1 MKNKIF
7 QLSIFILLILAYIYH
22 RELFITQQKLTLLL
36 MKNITY
42 ALKNKKVIYYIFFIF
57 LYGML
62 HSLAPGHGKSYIL
75 NLSLKYSL
83 LKLLIISAL
92 IAYGQGLVSY
102 FVATFFIK
110 SISQLQ
116 NIDLISKNIY
126 SITLILLASFNLIN
140 EFKNK
145 HIENS
150 KWHEYPTGED
160 DACIASTIIQ
170 LKAHELGLG
179 SCWLQTKGKFDAN
192 GKPCH
197 DNIREILEIPEDIY
211 ISNLISLGYPAEERP
226 AYTEKDMDMSKVH
239 YNKW

>member
-1 MKNKIF
+1 
-7 QLSIFILLILAYIYH
+7 
-22 RELFITQQKLTLLL
+22 

-116 NIDLISKNIY
+116 NIDLISKNI
-126 SITLILLASFNLIN
+126 
-140 EFKNK
+140 
-145 HIENS
+145 ENS
-150 KWHEYPTGED
+150 KFIFGLFFPCSGILSVLLLGNMLNKNIPFGYLILAMSSGIFLTLS
-160 DACIASTIIQ
+160 IFSFIIKNITFSFK
-170 LKAHELGLG
+170 LK
-179 SCWLQTKGKFDAN
+179 KNKN
-192 GKPCH
+192 
-197 DNIREILEIPEDIY
+197 Y
-211 ISNLISLGYPAEERP
+211 IKYSNLSLNLIILLLGIYMLF
-226 AYTEKDMDMSKVH
+226 K
-239 YNKW
+239 

>member
-42 ALKNKKVIYYIFFIF
+42 ALKNKKIIYYIFFIF
-57 LYGML
+57 LYGMF

-150 KWHEYPTGED
+150 KFIFGLFFPGAYLLPFSAGSPVRWNKNIPFGYLILAMSRGIFLTLS
-160 DACIASTIIQ
+160 IFSFIIKNITFSFK
-170 LKAHELGLG
+170 LK
-179 SCWLQTKGKFDAN
+179 KNKN
-192 GKPCH
+192 
-197 DNIREILEIPEDIY
+197 Y
-211 ISNLISLGYPAEERP
+211 IKYSNLSLNLIILLLGIYMLF
-226 AYTEKDMDMSKVH
+226 K
-239 YNKW
+239 

>member
-7 QLSIFILLILAYIYH
+7 QLSIFILLILSYIYH

-150 KWHEYPTGED
+150 KFIFGLFFPCSGILSVLLLGNMLNKNIPFGYLILAMSSGIFLTLS
-160 DACIASTIIQ
+160 IFSFIIKNITFSFN
-170 LKAHELGLG
+170 LK
-179 SCWLQTKGKFDAN
+179 KNKN
-192 GKPCH
+192 
-197 DNIREILEIPEDIY
+197 Y
-211 ISNLISLGYPAEERP
+211 IKYSNLSLNLIILLLGMYMLL
-226 AYTEKDMDMSKVH
+226 K
-239 YNKW
+239 